1 VYRNHA
7 ATPSLTPSGS
17 SNRSGSPLA
26 SVSRAMTTA
35 SSVCCSLNGSLWATG
50 PTRQCATGPT
60 RQCATGSSAYSV
72 GVMGTTG
79 AVFAE
84 IEWRC
89 VARAY
94 CADCQMRCSS
104 SK

>member
-35 SSVCCSLNGSLWATG
+35 SSVCCSLNGSLWATD
-50 PTRQCATGPT
+50 PT

-104 SK
+104 ST